1 MNDNID
7 NFGNVI
13 PSGWELNPVWGNI
26 NGAIQPIAKPTDFG
40 APRPAD
46 SSPHFND
53 WAANNPGP
61 EQRGFVQLDITA
73 SVTPLLKAIATGA
86 RPVDY

>member
-46 SSPHFND
+46 SSPHFNE
-53 WAANNPGP
+53 WAAHNPAP
-61 EQRGFVQLDITA
+61 EQRGLVQLGVSPGVTA
-73 SVTPLLKAIATGA
+73 LLKAIATGA
-86 RPVDY
+86 RPVEL

>member
-1 MNDNID
+1 MSENID

-13 PSGWELNPVWGNI
+13 PEGWELNPVWGNI

-46 SSPHFND
+46 SSPQFNEK
-53 WAANNPGP
+53 N
-61 EQRGFVQLDITA
+61 E
-73 SVTPLLKAIATGA
+73 
-86 RPVDY
+86 

>member
-1 MNDNID
+1 MNENID
-7 NFGNVI
+7 N
-13 PSGWELNPVWGNI
+13 S
-26 NGAIQPIAKPTDFG
+26 KPTDFG

>member
-1 MNDNID
+1 MNKNID

-13 PSGWELNPVWGNI
+13 PEGWELNPVWGNI

-46 SSPHFND
+46 SSPSWNE
-53 WAANNPGP
+53 WAANNPQA
-61 EQRGFVQLDITA
+61 EA
-73 SVTPLLKAIATGA
+73 KALAAFDPSDMLMESIKGILTGA
-86 RPVDY
+86 RPIER